1 MAIRCQYCKREFDAT
16 LFEFGKSINCVC
28 GKPVSLQHKEIL
40 NALEEEDKK
49 IREIK
54 NFSDKIAFL
63 IVSTDYPMIDI
74 EIEKIKFR
82 EMINELFPEK
92 AYLYELI
99 YAPRFR
105 RLVEQFRDYI

>member
-1 MAIRCQYCKREFDAT
+1 MAIRCQYCKREFDVT

-28 GKPVSLQHKEIL
+28 GRPVSLEHKEIL
-40 NALEEEDKK
+40 NAVEEEDKK
-49 IREIK
+49 ILEIK
-54 NFSDKIAFL
+54 NLSDRIAFL

-82 EMINELFPEK
+82 EKISELLPEK

-105 RLVEQFRDYI
+105 RLEGQFRDYI